1 MNGAGSGVVSEAM
14 FLGDR
19 AMMARYVARARDRE
33 RERAAHERDRPR
45 QLPRLIGRVE
55 SLLMRLP
62 SYLHDATPVEW
73 DLWGKTNRFDNL
85 GLLNRQDFETLAKP
99 QTAQNDRDLELRRK
113 QAYEDYLKIHDPLC
127 ILARGLRGMDND
139 GMGDQVAYRYFDVAR
154 RAPKGDVDFA
164 RFVGTRR
171 PYVNDARAAKARG
184 VENAVRLFGNA
195 KKTAGK
201 ARKLVE
207 KGGGPEAEQE
217 SLKLHTELEAAA
229 DRFTREYEEWMRDY
243 GYAGGWGPTTEREKH
258 GYRQMPTW
266 FPTRREFPKQGLV
279 DAGQKEAN
287 PDAGWR
293 ATLATMRSVPGES
306 SV

>member
-1 MNGAGSGVVSEAM
+1 M
-14 FLGDR
+14 L
-19 AMMARYVARARDRE
+19 ARHAAHKRDRE
-33 RERAAHERDRPR
+33 RERAAHHRDRPR

-55 SLLMRLP
+55 SLLMQLP
-62 SYLHDATPVEW
+62 GSLRDATPVEW
-73 DLWGKTNRFDNL
+73 DIWGKTHRFDNL
-85 GLLNRQDFETLAKP
+85 GLLNRHDFETLAEP

-127 ILARGLRGMDND
+127 SLVLGLRGK
-139 GMGDQVAYRYFDVAR
+139 GASHYRYFDGR
-154 RAPKGDVDFA
+154 PKGDVDFA
-164 RFVGTRR
+164 RFEGTRR

-243 GYAGGWGPTTEREKH
+243 GYTGGWGPTTEREKH